1 MITVI
6 VIGMKI
12 LATIIIIMILIII
25 LTMMTTYKVM
35 TSMIGINTININTDS
50 SIIKLVL

>member
-12 LATIIIIMILIII
+12 LAIIIIIMILIII

-35 TSMIGINTININTDS
+35 TSMIGINTIIINTDS
-50 SIIKLVL
+50 SIIKLML